1 MEIPNPVQ
9 GLKLLKIQ
17 CRFWTFLI
25 YNTEKSNLCIDFGRD
40 QTLDQQCKKMR
51 WHRLQKLHTGLQ
63 TLWIQ
68 CLSNLSLK
76 SRRKTSPEKKP
87 PTL

>member
-40 QTLDQQCKKMR
+40 QTLDQQCKK
-51 WHRLQKLHTGLQ
+51 TA
-63 TLWIQ
+63 
-68 CLSNLSLK
+68 
-76 SRRKTSPEKKP
+76 KTSHGIAN
-87 PTL
+87 TLDSVSLQSFSEI